1 MLLTSQTEH
10 AGEYALHLADNDEG
24 RPLSQK
30 ADYVLLQA
38 DAPLLLE
45 LCSCEAMVSSP
56 ISPSKREPST
66 LRSKMRRR
74 HCAVARLSDSL
85 KTVIPST
92 CRVRKI
98 K

>member
-1 MLLTSQTEH
+1 MLLTSPTEH

-24 RPLSQK
+24 RPLSQ
-30 ADYVLLQA
+30 QA
-38 DAPLLLE
+38 AMFSFRRMHHS
-45 LCSCEAMVSSP
+45 CSSSASSEAKVSSP

-85 KTVIPST
+85 KTAIPST